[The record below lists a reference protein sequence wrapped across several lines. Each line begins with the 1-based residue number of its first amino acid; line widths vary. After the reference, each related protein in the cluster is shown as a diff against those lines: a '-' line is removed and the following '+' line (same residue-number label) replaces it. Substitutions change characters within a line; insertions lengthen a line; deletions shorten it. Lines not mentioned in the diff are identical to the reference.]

1 MKTKNKSD
9 LKDYEKFLQSKMK
22 RHIDSGFKIT
32 ESELNPMLFDFQ
44 KFIVIKCLERGRAAI
59 FADCGLGKT
68 PMQLEWANQIS
79 KREKKPV
86 LILTPLAVSL
96 QTIREGKKFHISV
109 KKYDGSDFPIQIC
122 NYEQLDNIDCGKF
135 AGVVLDE
142 SSILKNFT
150 GETKKKLIEYF
161 ANTKYKLCCTATP
174 SPNDINEIGNHSE
187 FLNIMRANEMRMRW
201 FVRDEGMNNYRL
213 KSHAV
218 NEFYDW
224 ISSWAFA
231 LRSPEDL
238 GFDGHEFILPKLN
251 YIEHKIKVPVKDNT
265 GKLFNDNSVNA
276 TSFNA
281 ELRITVI
288 PRLEKVKEIIEHNHK
303 ENFIIWIK
311 QNEEGDKI
319 KNLIPESVE
328 VRGNEKTESKE
339 KKLIGF
345 ANNEFRILTTKSKI
359 AQFGLN
365 FQNCNNQI
373 FASLDFSFEQLY
385 QSIRRSYRFGQKKEV
400 NIYIITTDTMENVI
414 SAIKE
419 KQTAFNE
426 LMKGL
431 CNSTK
436 KNIQKIK
443 LDYKMRIKENE
454 HYKLING
461 DSVVEI
467 KQIESNS
474 IDFSVFSPPFSNLFI
489 YSDNIRDMGNCKD
502 NNEFYEQSKFLLS
515 ELYRIIKPGRL
526 VAVHSKDL
534 AVYKNSSGYSGLYDF
549 TSKYHNLMEDAGF
562 KYHSKVTIWID
573 PVLEMQRTKTQRLLY
588 KQLTS
593 DSTYSGMGLAEYVT
607 IFRKWEGNE
616 DVWDKVNFLNKD
628 NFPLDVWQRWAS
640 PVWSDIQRTDV
651 LNNYKD
657 AREAKDEKHIA
668 PLQLEVIKRL
678 VAMYSNEGET
688 VFSPFAGIGS
698 ELYQAIKMNRKAIGI
713 ELKESY
719 FDTAVKNLERVI
731 KEKQS
736 LKDQY
741 SLI

>member
-1 MKTKNKSD
+1 MSIAKKNKSD

-174 SPNDINEIGNHSE
+174 SPNDALELGNHSE
-187 FLNIMRANEMRMRW
+187 FLNIMSRTEMLSMYFIHDAANTSQW
-201 FVRDEGMNNYRL
+201 RL
-213 KSHAV
+213 KKHAKKIFYQWV
-218 NEFYDW
+218 N
-224 ISSWAFA
+224 SWAIMLA
-231 LRSPEDL
+231 SPTDI
-238 GFDGHEFILPKLN
+238 GFNGDNFILPKLN
-251 YIEHKIKVPVKDNT
+251 IIENKIITPLKDNT

-281 ELRITVI
+281 ELRITII

-311 QNEEGDKI
+311 QNEEGDRI

-400 NIYIITTDTMENVI
+400 NIYIITTDTMENVVTN
-414 SAIKE
+414 IKKKE
-419 KQTAFNE
+419 TEFKQMQH
-426 LMKGL
+426 LMATNINHINK
-431 CNSTK
+431 S
-436 KNIQKIK
+436 KNIYTMKNK
-443 LDYKMRIKENE
+443 TVETED
-454 HYKLING
+454 YKLIHG
-461 DSVVEI
+461 DCVEEI
-467 KQIESNS
+467 KNIPDESIS
-474 IDFSVFSPPFSNLFI
+474 LSVFSPPFADLYC
-489 YSDNIRDMGNCKD
+489 YSDSICDMGNSKD
-502 NNEFYEQSKFLLS
+502 YKEFMEQFEYLIKD
-515 ELYRIIKPGRL
+515 LYRVIMQGHN
-526 VAVHSKDL
+526 VAVHCIDL
-534 AVYKNSSGYSGLYDF
+534 PIQKGREGFIGLRDF
-549 TSKYHNLMEDAGF
+549 SNMIRESFEKVGF
-562 KYHSKVTIWID
+562 IYHSRITIWKD
-573 PVLEMQRTKTQRLLY
+573 PVIEMQRTKALGLLH
-588 KQLTS
+588 KQIKK
-593 DSTYSGMGLAEYVT
+593 DSTMSRVGLPDYVLV
-607 IFRKWEGNE
+607 FRKDGQRNNP
-616 DVWDKVNFLNKD
+616 VKCNISVDK
-628 NFPLDVWQRWAS
+628 WQKYAS
-640 PVWSDIQRTDV
+640 PVWLDINYSDTLQFRSGRD
-651 LNNYKD
+651 ND
-657 AREAKDEKHIA
+657 DEKHIC
-668 PLQLEVIKRL
+668 PLQLPTIERL
-678 VAMYSNEGET
+678 ITLYSNEGET